1 MYSRANI
8 ALSGN
13 WSKFLVDSM
22 WIWFGFWHIL
32 KKSTMKTEKFTIYNS
47 IFHKLMIR
55 FSYVQLKGC
64 RKLQKTYQH
73 FLFWD
78 VTADISEA
86 VNRHH
91 NLTMWIQFIETT
103 KCDKVVGGIV
113 SEKTPFQKEIIF
125 FFMKIHVTS
134 KSYFRLFSASPLH
147 HSICLIMRNNI
158 YLPLASLQLRF
169 HFLFIAFIPR
179 LLFGITLHR
188 ICHAHCNDFLLIC
201 SVSFFS
207 IRFAFENANINY
219 VDKKKMALWIE
230 CSV

>member
-125 FFMKIHVTS
+125 FSWRFMSRASHTFGYFPLLLCIIPYVWSCEIISTS
-134 KSYFRLFSASPLH
+134 RW
-147 HSICLIMRNNI
+147 
-158 YLPLASLQLRF
+158 LRF
-169 HFLFIAFIPR
+169 NFDSTFYSSHLFLDYYLELLYIAFVMHIAMISFWFVQFR
-179 LLFGITLHR
+179 FFH
-188 ICHAHCNDFLLIC
+188 ND
-201 SVSFFS
+201 SF
-207 IRFAFENANINY
+207 RFRKCEY
-219 VDKKKMALWIE
+219 KL
-230 CSV
+230 CR